1 MDVWLSNMRFI
12 GVSSDFCSAENGF
25 EMHCLGNDSFRSGQT
40 LCERKYR
47 NREWRVRLLFSHP
60 AEPLYLF
67 MLGKALDLVITEK
80 IIFLF
85 VEFSTN
91 IKVSLS
97 FRQ

>member
-1 MDVWLSNMRFI
+1 MYNFNISVIELQYLQEIFI
-12 GVSSDFCSAENGF
+12 FF
-25 EMHCLGNDSFRSGQT
+25 L
-40 LCERKYR
+40 
-47 NREWRVRLLFSHP
+47 LLFSHP

>member
-1 MDVWLSNMRFI
+1 MTTNVYFWYAFLKLRQQDIFDIQTGSAQPHIYPKHIAELSIGNIDRFQI
-12 GVSSDFCSAENGF
+12 A
-25 EMHCLGNDSFRSGQT
+25 
-40 LCERKYR
+40 
-47 NREWRVRLLFSHP
+47 LLFSHP

>member
-1 MDVWLSNMRFI
+1 M
-12 GVSSDFCSAENGF
+12 
-25 EMHCLGNDSFRSGQT
+25 
-40 LCERKYR
+40 
-47 NREWRVRLLFSHP
+47 LLFSHP

>member
-1 MDVWLSNMRFI
+1 M
-12 GVSSDFCSAENGF
+12 AELL
-25 EMHCLGNDSFRSGQT
+25 HDL
-40 LCERKYR
+40 
-47 NREWRVRLLFSHP
+47 LLFSHP

>member
-1 MDVWLSNMRFI
+1 MAKRKKQQKEK
-12 GVSSDFCSAENGF
+12 SSLLFV
-25 EMHCLGNDSFRSGQT
+25 HDS
-40 LCERKYR
+40 
-47 NREWRVRLLFSHP
+47 LLFSHP